1 MLSSPPSN
9 PFLKIIENSTERS
22 NLLSMAHITGSSV
35 WGKKK
40 PRRERYTCTYSGF
53 TLLYGRNQS
62 NIVKQ
67 LTPN

>member
-40 PRRERYTCTYSGF
+40 TQEGEIYVY
-53 TLLYGRNQS
+53 L
-62 NIVKQ
+62 
-67 LTPN
+67 

>member
-40 PRRERYTCTYSGF
+40 KKNLGGRDICVLIADSHYCMAKTKA
-53 TLLYGRNQS
+53 TL
-62 NIVKQ
+62 
-67 LTPN
+67 

>member
-35 WGKKK
+35 WKKK
-40 PRRERYTCTYSGF
+40 TKPQEGEIYVY
-53 TLLYGRNQS
+53 L
-62 NIVKQ
+62 
-67 LTPN
+67 